1 MALYSTPIRRSL
13 VRPLLLL
20 GGDRELV
27 LLSGLLSGALIFT
40 SMTWFSAAYGL
51 LLWFG
56 GLAILRGM
64 AMADPLMRNVYLR
77 HRLYR
82 KYYPPRSTPWRMN
95 RRPYL

>member
-27 LLSGLLSGALIFT
+27 LLSGRLSGALIFT

-64 AMADPLMRNVYLR
+64 AKADPLMRNVYLR

-82 KYYPPRSTPWRMN
+82 KYYPPRSTPWRVN

>member
-1 MALYSTPIRRSL
+1 MALHSVPIHRSF

-27 LLSGLLSGALIFT
+27 LMSGLLAAALIFA
-40 SMTWFSAAYGL
+40 SMTWFSVIYGL

-56 GLAILRGM
+56 GLGTLRIM
-64 AMADPLMRNVYLR
+64 AKADPLMRKVYLR
-77 HRLYR
+77 HRLYQ
-82 KYYPPRSTPWRMN
+82 KYYPPRSTPWRVN

>member
-1 MALYSTPIRRSL
+1 MLHSVPIHRSL
-13 VRPLLLL
+13 IRHLLLL

-27 LLSGLLSGALIFT
+27 LLAALLSGALIFT

-56 GLAILRGM
+56 GLSVLRIM
-64 AMADPLMRNVYLR
+64 AKADPLMRKVYLR
-77 HRLYR
+77 HRLYQ

>member
-1 MALYSTPIRRSL
+1 MALYSVPIRRSL

-56 GLAILRGM
+56 GLALLRSM
-64 AMADPLMRNVYLR
+64 AKADPLMRKVYLR
-77 HRLYR
+77 HRLYQ
-82 KYYPPRSTPWRMN
+82 KYYPPRSTPWRVN

>member
-1 MALYSTPIRRSL
+1 MALYSVPIRRSL

-27 LLSGLLSGALIFT
+27 LLSGLLAGALVFT

-56 GLAILRGM
+56 GLALLRSM
-64 AMADPLMRNVYLR
+64 AKADPLMRKVYLR

-82 KYYPPRSTPWRMN
+82 KYYPPRSTPWRVN

>member
-1 MALYSTPIRRSL
+1 MRCTPRRSL
-13 VRPLLLL
+13 IRPLLLL

-40 SMTWFSAAYGL
+40 SMTWFSAVYGL

-56 GLAILRGM
+56 GLAILRSM
-64 AMADPLMRNVYLR
+64 AKSDPLMRKVYLR

-82 KYYPPRSTPWRMN
+82 KYYPPRSTPWRVN